1 MDDQTIFEIH
11 SSLKCAY
18 LIAKDK
24 IKPGTDIK
32 TILSS
37 DEFKEK
43 EKELRDDIAKGRLK
57 SEPLSYFVM
66 TINMNGKSLGEG
78 SAASR
83 LLLLAIILRNFTSS
97 VIFAQELLSQKNMDN
112 LIEALKDKQGTLCWE
127 WTEKGSAVIWNN
139 SEFEATIEGL
149 KSSDTRI
156 TGIRDDLQRKGFQV
170 SETLSKITMVK
181 LTRRNKES
189 ENIPDDVMQTFLA
202 VSWHGP
208 HYKCSDDNKRK
219 GLTGLLELVKE
230 VCKVE
235 GNIPFIIGG
244 DFNLDTTVNDHLDV
258 VVPSYD
264 YELSRS
270 GRCIPHKD
278 NFMFSVKNISV
289 KWVRPLDITSREEET
304 RAGCDLSF
312 EEQNEVKQIS
322 VDPQRGVVDDLLDH
336 DAVVGV
342 LQLGRSVVKNLC
354 SEFWKLKF

>member
-1 MDDQTIFEIH
+1 MDDQTIFEVP

-156 TGIRDDLQRKGFQV
+156 TGIRDDLDTGGFQV
-170 SETLSKITMVK
+170 SETLSRITMVK

-202 VSWHGP
+202 VSCHG
-208 HYKCSDDNKRK
+208 HYKCRDVVKRERLK
-219 GLTGLLELVKE
+219 GLLELVKE

-244 DFNLDTTVNDHLDV
+244 DFNLDTTVNDHPGV

-278 NFMFSVKNISV
+278 NFMFSEKNISV

-342 LQLGRSVVKNLC
+342 LQLGRSVV
-354 SEFWKLKF
+354 

>member
-1 MDDQTIFEIH
+1 MDDQAIFEVP

-66 TINMNGKSLGEG
+66 TINMSGKSLGEG

-97 VIFAQELLSQKNMDN
+97 VIFAQELLSQKNMDK
-112 LIEALKDKQGTLCWE
+112 LIEALKDKQGTMCCE
-127 WTEKGSAVIWNN
+127 RTEKESAVIWNN

-156 TGIRDDLQRKGFQV
+156 TGIRDNLETNGFEV
-170 SETLSKITMVK
+170 SETLSRITMVK

-202 VSWHGP
+202 VSCHG
-208 HYKCSDDNKRK
+208 HYKCKDEVKRK
-219 GLTGLLELVKE
+219 RLKGLLELVKE

-244 DFNLDTTVNDHLDV
+244 DFNLNTKVIDDRGV
-258 VVPSYD
+258 VVPSYQ
-264 YELSRS
+264 LSARGKES
-270 GRCIPHKD
+270 SDSNCRYISHKD
-278 NFMFSVKNISV
+278 NFIFSAENISV
-289 KWVRPLDITSREEET
+289 KQVRSR
-304 RAGCDLSF
+304 AVCDLSL
-312 EEQNEVKQIS
+312 EEQNEVEQIR
-322 VDPQRGVVDDLLDH
+322 VDPQRGAVEDLLDH

-342 LQLGRSVVKNLC
+342 LQLKCSNVKNLC
-354 SEFWKLKF
+354 SEFGKLEV